1 MKNTPKIE
9 RRSFR
14 KSSGAPLARRL
25 EEAKRHQSAGNLLAA
40 ARVLIPLLKPGK
52 ASPEVT
58 AARASLAKQMFAAAS
73 ESLRL
78 LDLRNANAL
87 VRMLLSFGGLYR
99 IRAMKLKASMRFRFV
114 RGRRARGGG
123 GGGLPSSAGEG
134 IAGKG
139 ISEPSPA
146 RRKRSSAKKV
156 VVKKAAAKKTA
167 VKKVAAKKTAAK
179 AVARKPVKKTA
190 AKRAAAGK
198 KAAPKKSA
206 SRRIASVRNPRTG
219 EPLRDLSLPAPSE
232 PFWFV
237 SEVKEEGILQPL
249 ERSPREDETVSA
261 NRIPGIQSRRL
272 NLGLSKARRLRVDR
286 ENVSEKSAT
295 ETQKSAGKPRRSS
308 HAAAPEQVTAER
320 DPVVQRTPHMEFSCD
335 EPLVPGTRF
344 DVTIF
349 ADQQQP
355 KAGEE
360 SGDIVLSA
368 PLHVQSFKVDVKLL
382 VSDHFEIDAG
392 SGGRRR
398 KKVESQV
405 SGMQQLVIR
414 RDAAESSR
422 AVFTLAV
429 RAAKDLVKTPP
440 FITALF
446 QYKGRPSGRVSRKPV
461 IAGLE
466 VVASSRRSS
475 TAETSTTFAANV
487 TPRVADVPPT
497 LRVPY
502 EATAADMTISVLELP
517 QMDGCNFHMI
527 VDAPVFSEHW
537 EGPWTLRLKTEDLVS
552 GAMATFTSTLNAD
565 ASADARISAL
575 KGAGQEMFKATP
587 KEFQKLFW
595 RILDSGK
602 PLRSILIVSEEP
614 FIPWEIMVPLRPK
627 MGGVLETRGALGA
640 EFAVGRWVTSN
651 YVSPPQEIAI
661 SQTYIVAPNY
671 PPKKQLPNAALEAS
685 MLQKLFSPSA
695 IITPALVKNIDKVLA
710 AGGTTLLHF
719 VCHGKSGFPQSISL
733 EQAKEDLTCW
743 QIAALPGFTS
753 SFPTARTFVF
763 LNACEVGRLV
773 PALAGIGGFGNSFVE
788 IGSSG
793 VIAPLWSVDD
803 GIAHQVAEA
812 FYKAVID
819 SPAVPFAEILRAIRK
834 NAYEGNAED
843 SWAAYCFYGDPLA
856 HRVLTE
862 LT

>member
-1 MKNTPKIE
+1 MKNIE
-9 RRSFR
+9 LRGSR
-14 KSSGAPLARRL
+14 KFAGAPLAQKL
-25 EEAKRHQSAGNLLAA
+25 EQAKRYQGAGNLIAA

-52 ASPEVT
+52 VSPAVT

-78 LDLRNANAL
+78 LDLRNADAL
-87 VRMLLSFGGLYR
+87 VRMLLSFGGLFR
-99 IRAMKLKASMRFRFV
+99 IRAMKLKADVRFV
-114 RGRRARGGG
+114 RGRRARGSGG
-123 GGGLPSSAGEG
+123 GALPSSAGEG
-134 IAGKG
+134 TAGKG
-139 ISEPSPA
+139 IPEPSMA
-146 RRKRSSAKKV
+146 RRKSPSAKKV
-156 VVKKAAAKKTA
+156 AVKKAAVKKTA
-167 VKKVAAKKTAAK
+167 VKKVSVKQTAAK
-179 AVARKPVKKTA
+179 AVERKPVKKPA
-190 AKRAAAGK
+190 VKRAAVGR
-198 KAAPKKSA
+198 KAARKQSA
-206 SRRIASVRNPRTG
+206 PRRIVSGRNPRTG
-219 EPLRDLSLPAPSE
+219 EPLRNPSPPVSSE
-232 PFWFV
+232 PLDITFKQKDQGFLA
-237 SEVKEEGILQPL
+237 IQQP
-249 ERSPREDETVSA
+249 SHHGVETVVP
-261 NRIPGIQSRRL
+261 NRILGIQSRRL
-272 NLGLSKARRLRVDR
+272 NLGLSKAHRLRVDR
-286 ENVSEKSAT
+286 EGVSEKSAT
-295 ETQKSAGKPRRSS
+295 KTQSVEKPRRSS
-308 HAAAPEQVTAER
+308 RAAATAQETAQR
-320 DPVVQRTPHMEFSCD
+320 DATVQRTPHMEFSCD

-344 DVTIF
+344 DVSIF

-360 SGDIVLSA
+360 SSDIVLSA

-382 VSDHFEIDAG
+382 VSEHFEIDAG
-392 SGGRRR
+392 SDGRRR

-405 SGMQQLVIR
+405 SGMQQLVIQR
-414 RDAAESSR
+414 RAAESSR

-429 RAAKDLVKTPP
+429 RAAKDLVKTQPV
-440 FITALF
+440 ITALF
-446 QYKGRPSGRVSRKPV
+446 QYRGRPSGRISRKPA

-466 VVASSRRSS
+466 IVVSTRRSS
-475 TAETSTTFAANV
+475 TTETATTFAANV
-487 TPRVADVPPT
+487 TPRVADIPPT
-497 LRVPY
+497 LRVLY
-502 EATAADMTISVLELP
+502 EANAVDLTISVLELP

-527 VDAPVFSEHW
+527 ADAPAFSEHW
-537 EGPWTLRLKTEDLVS
+537 EGPWTLRRKTEDLVS
-552 GAMATFTSTLNAD
+552 GAMATFTSTLNAE

-651 YVSPPQEIAI
+651 YVSPPQKIAI
-661 SQTYIVAPNY
+661 SRTYIVAPNY
-671 PPKKQLPNAALEAS
+671 PPKKQLTNAALEAS

-733 EQAKEDLTCW
+733 EQAKEELNCW

-753 SFPTARTFVF
+753 SFPTARTLVF

-773 PALAGIGGFGNSFVE
+773 PALVGIGGFGNSFVE

-812 FYKAVID
+812 FYRAVID

-843 SWAAYCFYGDPLA
+843 TWAAYCFYGDPLA

-862 LT
+862 A